1 MLLYGYHQIAKGE
14 KMDRK
19 EIVTESL
26 VYIEKH
32 LKQKVSIEEIADY
45 VGYSKFY
52 FSRMFKQ
59 EMNISIMEYVKERK
73 VIDASESILRGNK
86 ILDVAIEYGWES
98 HSGFIKAF
106 KSYYGF
112 SPSLLY
118 AMNLEIMHLGG
129 SDMNR
134 YAFYE
139 KTEEHLLKEELFD
152 LLNRKMTENKLDSS
166 ELEKVYA
173 FCQKVYADRKRYSGD
188 EYVTHLL
195 NVSLLLVQMGAESN
209 VVYAGMFCDVF
220 RKTDV
225 TIDDIKNALPK
236 DVAQIIIR
244 LRDYDIE
251 KDGLVDEECTVIKMA
266 ERLHNMRT
274 IEYMEKSEKQRRAKE
289 TISIFMPVAR
299 KLKNEKVIN
308 ELNKIS
314 MKYVMES

>member
-1 MLLYGYHQIAKGE
+1 
-14 KMDRK
+14 MDKK
-19 EIVTESL
+19 EIITESL
-26 VYIEKH
+26 VYIEKN
-32 LKQKVSIEEIADY
+32 LKQKISIEEIADY

-73 VIDASESILRGNK
+73 VISALESILQGNK

-118 AMNLEIMHLGG
+118 AMNLEIIHLGG
-129 SDMNR
+129 RNMRN

-139 KTEEHLLKEELFD
+139 KTDEHMSKEDLFKLLE
-152 LLNRKMTENKLDSS
+152 RKMTENKLDTT
-166 ELEKVYA
+166 ELGTVYN
-173 FCQKVYADRKRYSGD
+173 FCQKSYANKKRYSGD
-188 EYVTHLL
+188 EYITHLL
-195 NVSLLLVQMGAESN
+195 NVSLLLVQIGSEVN
-209 VVYAGMFCDVF
+209 VVYSGMFCDVF

-225 TIDDIKNALPK
+225 LIDDIKKYLPK

-244 LRDYDIE
+244 LRGYDIE
-251 KDGLVDEECTVIKMA
+251 KDGLKDEECAVIKMA

-274 IEYMEKSEKQRRAKE
+274 IEYMEESEKKRRAKE

-308 ELNKIS
+308 ELNNLSIS
-314 MKYVMES
+314 RFYENVKSAFAILLQ

>member
-1 MLLYGYHQIAKGE
+1 
-14 KMDRK
+14 MDKK
-19 EIVTESL
+19 EIITESL
-26 VYIEKH
+26 VYIEKN
-32 LKQKVSIEEIADY
+32 LKQKISIEEIADY

-73 VIDASESILRGNK
+73 VICALESILQGNK

-118 AMNLEIMHLGG
+118 AMNLEIIHLGCRN
-129 SDMNR
+129 MRN

-139 KTEEHLLKEELFD
+139 KTDEHMSKEDLFKLLE
-152 LLNRKMTENKLDSS
+152 RKMTENKLDTT
-166 ELEKVYA
+166 ELGTVYN
-173 FCQKVYADRKRYSGD
+173 FCQKSYANKKRYSGD
-188 EYVTHLL
+188 EYITHLL
-195 NVSLLLVQMGAESN
+195 NVSLLLVQIGSEVN
-209 VVYAGMFCDVF
+209 VVYSGMFCDVF

-225 TIDDIKNALPK
+225 LIDDIKKYLPK

-244 LRDYDIE
+244 LRGYDIE
-251 KDGLVDEECTVIKMA
+251 KDGLKDEECAVIKMA

-274 IEYMEKSEKQRRAKE
+274 IEYMEESEKKRRAKE

-308 ELNKIS
+308 ELNNLSI
-314 MKYVMES
+314 KYVV

>member
-1 MLLYGYHQIAKGE
+1 
-14 KMDRK
+14 MDKK
-19 EIVTESL
+19 EIITESL
-26 VYIEKH
+26 VYIEKN
-32 LKQKVSIEEIADY
+32 LKQKISIEEISDY

-73 VIDASESILRGNK
+73 VICALESILQGNK

-118 AMNLEIMHLGG
+118 AMNLEIIHLGG
-129 SDMNR
+129 RNMRN

-139 KTEEHLLKEELFD
+139 KTDEHMSKEDLFKLLE
-152 LLNRKMTENKLDSS
+152 RKMTENKLDTT
-166 ELEKVYA
+166 ELGTVYN
-173 FCQKVYADRKRYSGD
+173 FCQKSYANKKRYSGD
-188 EYVTHLL
+188 EYITHLL
-195 NVSLLLVQMGAESN
+195 NVSLLLVQIGSEVN
-209 VVYAGMFCDVF
+209 VVYSGMFCDVF

-225 TIDDIKNALPK
+225 LIDDIKKYLPK

-244 LRDYDIE
+244 LRGYDIE
-251 KDGLVDEECTVIKMA
+251 KDGLKDEECAVIKMA

-274 IEYMEKSEKQRRAKE
+274 IEYMEESEKKRRAKE

-308 ELNKIS
+308 ELNNLSI
-314 MKYVMES
+314 KYVV

>member
-1 MLLYGYHQIAKGE
+1 
-14 KMDRK
+14 MDKK
-19 EIVTESL
+19 EIITESL
-26 VYIEKH
+26 VYIEKN
-32 LKQKVSIEEIADY
+32 LKQKISIEEIADY

-73 VIDASESILRGNK
+73 VICALESILQGNK

-118 AMNLEIMHLGG
+118 AMNLEIIHLGG
-129 SDMNR
+129 RNMKN

-139 KTEEHLLKEELFD
+139 KTDEHMSKEDLFKLLE
-152 LLNRKMTENKLDSS
+152 RKMTENKLDTT
-166 ELEKVYA
+166 ELETVYD
-173 FCQKVYADRKRYSGD
+173 FCQKLYVNQKRYSGD
-188 EYVTHLL
+188 EYITHLL
-195 NVSLLLVQMGAESN
+195 NASLLLVQIGAEAS

-225 TIDDIKNALPK
+225 SIDDIKKYLPK

-244 LRDYDIE
+244 LRGYDIE
-251 KDGLVDEECTVIKMA
+251 KHGLEDEECAVIKMA

-274 IEYMEKSEKQRRAKE
+274 IEYMEESEKKRRAKE
-289 TISIFMPVAR
+289 TFSIFMPVAR

-308 ELNKIS
+308 ELNNLSI
-314 MKYVMES
+314 KYVV

>member
-1 MLLYGYHQIAKGE
+1 
-14 KMDRK
+14 MDKK
-19 EIVTESL
+19 EIITESL
-26 VYIEKH
+26 VYIEKN
-32 LKQKVSIEEIADY
+32 LKQKISIEKIADY

-73 VIDASESILRGNK
+73 VICALESILQGNK

-118 AMNLEIMHLGG
+118 AMNLEIIHLGG
-129 SDMNR
+129 RNMRN

-139 KTEEHLLKEELFD
+139 KTDEHMSKEDLFKLLE
-152 LLNRKMTENKLDSS
+152 RKMTENKLDTT
-166 ELEKVYA
+166 ELGTVYN
-173 FCQKVYADRKRYSGD
+173 FCQKSYANKKRYSGD
-188 EYVTHLL
+188 EYITHLL
-195 NVSLLLVQMGAESN
+195 NVSLLLVQIGSEVN

-225 TIDDIKNALPK
+225 LIDDIKKYLPK

-244 LRDYDIE
+244 LRGYDIE
-251 KDGLVDEECTVIKMA
+251 KDGLKDEECAVIKMA

-274 IEYMEKSEKQRRAKE
+274 IEYMEESEKKRRAKE

-308 ELNKIS
+308 ELNNLSI
-314 MKYVMES
+314 KYVV

>member
-1 MLLYGYHQIAKGE
+1 
-14 KMDRK
+14 MDKK
-19 EIVTESL
+19 EIITESL
-26 VYIEKH
+26 VYIEKN
-32 LKQKVSIEEIADY
+32 LKQKISIEEIADY

-73 VIDASESILRGNK
+73 VICALESILQGNK

-118 AMNLEIMHLGG
+118 AMNLEIINLRGRNMR
-129 SDMNR
+129 N

-139 KTEEHLLKEELFD
+139 KTDEHMSKEDLFKLLE
-152 LLNRKMTENKLDSS
+152 RKMTENKLDTT
-166 ELEKVYA
+166 ELGTVYN
-173 FCQKVYADRKRYSGD
+173 FCQKSYAGD
-188 EYVTHLL
+188 EYITHLL
-195 NVSLLLVQMGAESN
+195 NVSLLLVQIGSEVN

-225 TIDDIKNALPK
+225 LIDDIKKYLPK

-244 LRDYDIE
+244 LRGYDIE
-251 KDGLVDEECTVIKMA
+251 KDGLKDEECAVIKMA

-274 IEYMEKSEKQRRAKE
+274 IEYMEESEKKRRAKE

-308 ELNKIS
+308 ELNNLSI
-314 MKYVMES
+314 KYVV

>member
-1 MLLYGYHQIAKGE
+1 MQEE
-14 KMDRK
+14 KRTDKK
-19 EIVTESL
+19 EIITESL
-26 VYIEKH
+26 VYIEKN
-32 LKQKVSIEEIADY
+32 LKQKISIEEIADY

-73 VIDASESILRGNK
+73 VICALESILQGNK

-118 AMNLEIMHLGG
+118 AMNLEIINLRGRNMR
-129 SDMNR
+129 N

-139 KTEEHLLKEELFD
+139 KTDEHMSKEDLFKLLE
-152 LLNRKMTENKLDSS
+152 RKMTENKLDTT
-166 ELEKVYA
+166 ELGTVYN
-173 FCQKVYADRKRYSGD
+173 FCQKSYVNKKRYSGD
-188 EYVTHLL
+188 EYITHLL
-195 NVSLLLVQMGAESN
+195 NVSLLLVQIGSEVN

-225 TIDDIKNALPK
+225 LIDDIKKYLPK

-244 LRDYDIE
+244 LRGYDIE
-251 KDGLVDEECTVIKMA
+251 KDGLKDEECAVIKMA

-274 IEYMEKSEKQRRAKE
+274 IEYMEESEKKRRAKE

-308 ELNKIS
+308 ELNNLSI
-314 MKYVMES
+314 KYVV

>member
-1 MLLYGYHQIAKGE
+1 
-14 KMDRK
+14 MDKK
-19 EIVTESL
+19 EIITESL
-26 VYIEKH
+26 VYIEKN
-32 LKQKVSIEEIADY
+32 LKQKIRIEEIADY

-73 VIDASESILRGNK
+73 VICALESILQGNK

-118 AMNLEIMHLGG
+118 AMNLEIIHLGG
-129 SDMNR
+129 RNMRN

-139 KTEEHLLKEELFD
+139 KTDEHMSKEDLFKLLE
-152 LLNRKMTENKLDSS
+152 RKMTENKLDTT
-166 ELEKVYA
+166 ELGTVYN
-173 FCQKVYADRKRYSGD
+173 FCQKSYANKKRYSGD
-188 EYVTHLL
+188 EYITHLL
-195 NVSLLLVQMGAESN
+195 NVSLLLVQIGSEVN

-225 TIDDIKNALPK
+225 LIDDIKKYLPK

-244 LRDYDIE
+244 LRGYDIE
-251 KDGLVDEECTVIKMA
+251 KDGLKDEECAVIKMA

-274 IEYMEKSEKQRRAKE
+274 IEYMEESEKKRRAKE

-308 ELNKIS
+308 ELNNLSI
-314 MKYVMES
+314 KYVV

>member
-1 MLLYGYHQIAKGE
+1 
-14 KMDRK
+14 MDKK
-19 EIVTESL
+19 EIITECL
-26 VYIEKH
+26 VYIEKN
-32 LKQKVSIEEIADY
+32 LKQKISIEEIADY

-73 VIDASESILRGNK
+73 VICALESILQGNK

-118 AMNLEIMHLGG
+118 AMNLEIIHLGG
-129 SDMNR
+129 RNMRN

-139 KTEEHLLKEELFD
+139 KTDEHMSKEDLFKLLE
-152 LLNRKMTENKLDSS
+152 RKMTENKLDTT
-166 ELEKVYA
+166 ELGTVYN
-173 FCQKVYADRKRYSGD
+173 FCQKSYANKKRYSGD
-188 EYVTHLL
+188 EYITHLL
-195 NVSLLLVQMGAESN
+195 NVSLLLVQIGSEVN

-225 TIDDIKNALPK
+225 LIDDIKKYLPK

-244 LRDYDIE
+244 LRGYDIE
-251 KDGLVDEECTVIKMA
+251 KDGLKDEECAVIKMA

-274 IEYMEKSEKQRRAKE
+274 IEYMEESEKKRRAKE

-308 ELNKIS
+308 ELNNLSI
-314 MKYVMES
+314 KYVV

>member
-1 MLLYGYHQIAKGE
+1 
-14 KMDRK
+14 MDKK
-19 EIVTESL
+19 EIITESL
-26 VYIEKH
+26 VYIEKN
-32 LKQKVSIEEIADY
+32 LKQKISIEEIADY

-73 VIDASESILRGNK
+73 VICALESILQGNK

-118 AMNLEIMHLGG
+118 AVNLEIIHLGG
-129 SDMNR
+129 RNMRN

-139 KTEEHLLKEELFD
+139 KTDEHMSKEDLFKLLE
-152 LLNRKMTENKLDSS
+152 RKMTENKLDTT
-166 ELEKVYA
+166 ELGTVYN
-173 FCQKVYADRKRYSGD
+173 FCQKSYANKKRYSGD
-188 EYVTHLL
+188 EYITHLL
-195 NVSLLLVQMGAESN
+195 NVSLLLVQIGSEVN
-209 VVYAGMFCDVF
+209 VVYSGMFCDVF

-225 TIDDIKNALPK
+225 LIDDIKKYLPK

-244 LRDYDIE
+244 LRGYDIE
-251 KDGLVDEECTVIKMA
+251 KDGLKDEECAVIKMA

-274 IEYMEKSEKQRRAKE
+274 IEYMEESEKKRRAKE

-308 ELNKIS
+308 ELNNLSI
-314 MKYVMES
+314 KYVV

>member
-1 MLLYGYHQIAKGE
+1 
-14 KMDRK
+14 MDKK
-19 EIVTESL
+19 EIITESL
-26 VYIEKH
+26 VYIEKN
-32 LKQKVSIEEIADY
+32 LKQKISIEEIADY

-73 VIDASESILRGNK
+73 VICALESILQGNK

-118 AMNLEIMHLGG
+118 AMNLEIIHLGG
-129 SDMNR
+129 RNMRN

-139 KTEEHLLKEELFD
+139 KTDEHMSKEDLFKLLE
-152 LLNRKMTENKLDSS
+152 RKMTENKLDTT
-166 ELEKVYA
+166 ELGTVYN
-173 FCQKVYADRKRYSGD
+173 FCQKSYANKKRYSVD
-188 EYVTHLL
+188 EYITHLL
-195 NVSLLLVQMGAESN
+195 NVSLLLVQIGSEVN

-225 TIDDIKNALPK
+225 LIDDIKKYLPK

-244 LRDYDIE
+244 LRGYDIE
-251 KDGLVDEECTVIKMA
+251 KDGLKDEECAVIKMA

-274 IEYMEKSEKQRRAKE
+274 IEYMEESEKKRRAKE

-308 ELNKIS
+308 ELNNLSI
-314 MKYVMES
+314 KYVV

>member
-1 MLLYGYHQIAKGE
+1 
-14 KMDRK
+14 MDKK
-19 EIVTESL
+19 EIITESL
-26 VYIEKH
+26 VYIEKN
-32 LKQKVSIEEIADY
+32 LKQKISIEEIADY

-73 VIDASESILRGNK
+73 VICALESILQGNK

-118 AMNLEIMHLGG
+118 AMNLEIIHLGG
-129 SDMNR
+129 RNMRN

-139 KTEEHLLKEELFD
+139 KTDEHMSKEDLFKLLE
-152 LLNRKMTENKLDSS
+152 RKMTENKLDTT
-166 ELEKVYA
+166 ELGTVYN
-173 FCQKVYADRKRYSGD
+173 FCKKSYANKKRYSGD
-188 EYVTHLL
+188 EYITHLL
-195 NVSLLLVQMGAESN
+195 NVSLLLVQIGSEVN

-225 TIDDIKNALPK
+225 LIDDIKKYLPK

-244 LRDYDIE
+244 LRGYDIE
-251 KDGLVDEECTVIKMA
+251 KDGLKDEECAVIKMA

-274 IEYMEKSEKQRRAKE
+274 IEYMEESEKKRRAKE

-308 ELNKIS
+308 ELNNLSI
-314 MKYVMES
+314 KYVV

>member
-1 MLLYGYHQIAKGE
+1 
-14 KMDRK
+14 MDKK
-19 EIVTESL
+19 EIITESL
-26 VYIEKH
+26 VYIEKN
-32 LKQKVSIEEIADY
+32 LKQKISIEEIADY

-59 EMNISIMEYVKERK
+59 KMNISIMEYVKERK
-73 VIDASESILRGNK
+73 VICALESILQGNK

-118 AMNLEIMHLGG
+118 AMNLEIIHLGG
-129 SDMNR
+129 RNMRN

-139 KTEEHLLKEELFD
+139 KTDEHMSKEDLFKLLE
-152 LLNRKMTENKLDSS
+152 RKMTENKLDTT
-166 ELEKVYA
+166 ELGTVYN
-173 FCQKVYADRKRYSGD
+173 FCQKSYANKKRYSGD
-188 EYVTHLL
+188 EYITHLL
-195 NVSLLLVQMGAESN
+195 NVSLLLVQIGSEVN

-225 TIDDIKNALPK
+225 LIDDIKKYLPK

-244 LRDYDIE
+244 LRGYDIE
-251 KDGLVDEECTVIKMA
+251 KDGLKDEECAVIKMA
-266 ERLHNMRT
+266 ERLHNMPT
-274 IEYMEKSEKQRRAKE
+274 IEYMEESEKKRRAKE

-308 ELNKIS
+308 ELNNLSI
-314 MKYVMES
+314 KYVV

>member
-1 MLLYGYHQIAKGE
+1 
-14 KMDRK
+14 MDKK
-19 EIVTESL
+19 EIITESL
-26 VYIEKH
+26 VYIEKN
-32 LKQKVSIEEIADY
+32 LKQKISIEEIADY

-59 EMNISIMEYVKERK
+59 KMNISIMEYVKERK
-73 VIDASESILRGNK
+73 VICALESILQGNK

-118 AMNLEIMHLGG
+118 AMNLEIIHLGG
-129 SDMNR
+129 RNMRN

-139 KTEEHLLKEELFD
+139 KTDEHMSKEDLFKLLE
-152 LLNRKMTENKLDSS
+152 RKMTENKLDTT
-166 ELEKVYA
+166 ELGTVYN
-173 FCQKVYADRKRYSGD
+173 FCQKSYANKKRYSGD
-188 EYVTHLL
+188 EYITHLL
-195 NVSLLLVQMGAESN
+195 NVSLLLVQIGSEVN

-225 TIDDIKNALPK
+225 LIDDIKKYLPK

-244 LRDYDIE
+244 LRGYDIE
-251 KDGLVDEECTVIKMA
+251 KDGLKDEECAVIKMA

-274 IEYMEKSEKQRRAKE
+274 IEYMEESEKKRRAKE

-308 ELNKIS
+308 ELNNLSI
-314 MKYVMES
+314 KYVV

>member
-1 MLLYGYHQIAKGE
+1 
-14 KMDRK
+14 MDKK
-19 EIVTESL
+19 EIITESL
-26 VYIEKH
+26 VYIEKN
-32 LKQKVSIEEIADY
+32 LKQKISIEEIADY

-73 VIDASESILRGNK
+73 VICALESILQGNK

-118 AMNLEIMHLGG
+118 AMNLEIINLRGRNMR
-129 SDMNR
+129 N

-139 KTEEHLLKEELFD
+139 KTDEHMSKEDLFKLLE
-152 LLNRKMTENKLDSS
+152 RKMTENKLDTT
-166 ELEKVYA
+166 ELGTVYN
-173 FCQKVYADRKRYSGD
+173 FCQKSYANKKRYSGD
-188 EYVTHLL
+188 EYITHLL
-195 NVSLLLVQMGAESN
+195 NVSLLLVQIGSEVN

-225 TIDDIKNALPK
+225 LIDDIKKYLPK

-244 LRDYDIE
+244 LRGYDIE
-251 KDGLVDEECTVIKMA
+251 KDGLKDEECAVIKMA

-274 IEYMEKSEKQRRAKE
+274 IEYMEESEKKRRAKE

-299 KLKNEKVIN
+299 KLKN
-308 ELNKIS
+308 
-314 MKYVMES
+314 

>member
-1 MLLYGYHQIAKGE
+1 
-14 KMDRK
+14 MDKK
-19 EIVTESL
+19 EIITESL
-26 VYIEKH
+26 VYIEKN
-32 LKQKVSIEEIADY
+32 LKQKISIEEIADY

-73 VIDASESILRGNK
+73 VICALESILQGNK

-118 AMNLEIMHLGG
+118 AMNLEIINLGG
-129 SDMNR
+129 RNMRN
-134 YAFYE
+134 YTFYE
-139 KTEEHLLKEELFD
+139 KTDEHMSKEDLFKLLE
-152 LLNRKMTENKLDSS
+152 RKMTENKLDTT
-166 ELEKVYA
+166 ELGTVYN
-173 FCQKVYADRKRYSGD
+173 FCQKSYANKKRYSGD
-188 EYVTHLL
+188 EYITHLL
-195 NVSLLLVQMGAESN
+195 NVSLLLVQIGSEVN

-225 TIDDIKNALPK
+225 LIDDIKKYLPK

-244 LRDYDIE
+244 LRGYDIE
-251 KDGLVDEECTVIKMA
+251 KDGLKDEECAVIKMA

-274 IEYMEKSEKQRRAKE
+274 IEYMEESEKKRRAKE

-308 ELNKIS
+308 ELNNLSI
-314 MKYVMES
+314 KYVV

>member
-1 MLLYGYHQIAKGE
+1 
-14 KMDRK
+14 MDKK
-19 EIVTESL
+19 EIITESL
-26 VYIEKH
+26 VYIEKN
-32 LKQKVSIEEIADY
+32 LKQKISIEEIADY

-73 VIDASESILRGNK
+73 VICALESILQGNK

-118 AMNLEIMHLGG
+118 AMNLEIIHLGG
-129 SDMNR
+129 RNMRN

-139 KTEEHLLKEELFD
+139 KTDEHMSKEDLFKLLE
-152 LLNRKMTENKLDSS
+152 RKMTENKLDTT
-166 ELEKVYA
+166 ELGTVYN
-173 FCQKVYADRKRYSGD
+173 FCQKSYANKKRYSGN
-188 EYVTHLL
+188 EYITHLL
-195 NVSLLLVQMGAESN
+195 NVSLLLVQIGSEVN

-225 TIDDIKNALPK
+225 LIDDIKKYLPK

-244 LRDYDIE
+244 LRGYDIE
-251 KDGLVDEECTVIKMA
+251 KDGLKDEECAVIKMA

-274 IEYMEKSEKQRRAKE
+274 IEYMEESEKKRRAKE

-308 ELNKIS
+308 ELNNLSI
-314 MKYVMES
+314 KYVV

>member
-1 MLLYGYHQIAKGE
+1 
-14 KMDRK
+14 MDKK
-19 EIVTESL
+19 EIITESL
-26 VYIEKH
+26 VYIEKN
-32 LKQKVSIEEIADY
+32 LKQKISIEEIADY

-73 VIDASESILRGNK
+73 VICALESILQGNK

-118 AMNLEIMHLGG
+118 AMNLEIINLRGRNMR
-129 SDMNR
+129 N

-139 KTEEHLLKEELFD
+139 KTDEHMSKEDLFKLLE
-152 LLNRKMTENKLDSS
+152 RKMTENKLDTT
-166 ELEKVYA
+166 ELGTVYN
-173 FCQKVYADRKRYSGD
+173 FCQKSYANKKRYSGD
-188 EYVTHLL
+188 EYITHLL
-195 NVSLLLVQMGAESN
+195 DVSLLLVQIGSEVN

-225 TIDDIKNALPK
+225 LIDDIKKYLPK

-244 LRDYDIE
+244 LRGYDIE
-251 KDGLVDEECTVIKMA
+251 KDGLKDEECAVIKMA
-266 ERLHNMRT
+266 ERLHNLRT
-274 IEYMEKSEKQRRAKE
+274 IEYMEESEKKRRAKE

-308 ELNKIS
+308 ELNNLSI
-314 MKYVMES
+314 KYVV

>member
-1 MLLYGYHQIAKGE
+1 
-14 KMDRK
+14 MDKK
-19 EIVTESL
+19 EIITESL
-26 VYIEKH
+26 VYIEKN
-32 LKQKVSIEEIADY
+32 LKQKISIEEIADY

-73 VIDASESILRGNK
+73 VICALESILQGNK

-118 AMNLEIMHLGG
+118 AMNLEIIHLGG
-129 SDMNR
+129 RNMRN

-139 KTEEHLLKEELFD
+139 KTDEHMSKEDLFKLLE
-152 LLNRKMTENKLDSS
+152 RKMTENKLDTT
-166 ELEKVYA
+166 ELGTVHN
-173 FCQKVYADRKRYSGD
+173 FCQKSYANKKRYSGD
-188 EYVTHLL
+188 EYITHLL
-195 NVSLLLVQMGAESN
+195 NVSLLLVQIGSEVN

-225 TIDDIKNALPK
+225 LIDDIKKYLPK

-244 LRDYDIE
+244 LRGYDIE
-251 KDGLVDEECTVIKMA
+251 KDGLKDEECAVIKMA

-274 IEYMEKSEKQRRAKE
+274 IEYMEESEKKRRAKE

-308 ELNKIS
+308 ELNNLSI
-314 MKYVMES
+314 KYVV

>member
-1 MLLYGYHQIAKGE
+1 
-14 KMDRK
+14 MDKK
-19 EIVTESL
+19 EIITESL
-26 VYIEKH
+26 VYIEKN
-32 LKQKVSIEEIADY
+32 LKQKISIEEIADY

-73 VIDASESILRGNK
+73 VICALESILQGNK

-118 AMNLEIMHLGG
+118 AMNLEIIHLGG
-129 SDMNR
+129 RNMRN

-139 KTEEHLLKEELFD
+139 KTDEHMSKEDLFKLLE
-152 LLNRKMTENKLDSS
+152 RKMTENKLDTT
-166 ELEKVYA
+166 ELGTVYN
-173 FCQKVYADRKRYSGD
+173 FCQKSYANKKRYSGD
-188 EYVTHLL
+188 EYITHLL
-195 NVSLLLVQMGAESN
+195 NVSLLLVQIGSEVN
-209 VVYAGMFCDVF
+209 VVYSGMFCDVF

-225 TIDDIKNALPK
+225 LIDDIKKYLPK

-244 LRDYDIE
+244 LRGYDIE
-251 KDGLVDEECTVIKMA
+251 KDGLKDEECAVIKMA

-274 IEYMEKSEKQRRAKE
+274 IEYMEESEKKRRAKE

-308 ELNKIS
+308 ELNNLSI
-314 MKYVMES
+314 KYVV

>member
-1 MLLYGYHQIAKGE
+1 MQEE
-14 KMDRK
+14 KRTDKK
-19 EIVTESL
+19 EIITESL
-26 VYIEKH
+26 VYIEKN
-32 LKQKVSIEEIADY
+32 LKQKISIEEIADY

-73 VIDASESILRGNK
+73 VICALESILQGNK

-118 AMNLEIMHLGG
+118 AMNLEIINLRGRNMR
-129 SDMNR
+129 N

-139 KTEEHLLKEELFD
+139 KTDEHMSKEDLFKLLE
-152 LLNRKMTENKLDSS
+152 RKMTENKLDTT
-166 ELEKVYA
+166 ELGTVYN
-173 FCQKVYADRKRYSGD
+173 FCQKSYANKKRYSGD
-188 EYVTHLL
+188 EYITHLL
-195 NVSLLLVQMGAESN
+195 NVSLLLVQIGSEVN

-225 TIDDIKNALPK
+225 LIDDIKKYLPK

-244 LRDYDIE
+244 LRGYDIE
-251 KDGLVDEECTVIKMA
+251 KDGLKDEECAVIKMA

-274 IEYMEKSEKQRRAKE
+274 IEYMEESEKKRRAKE

-308 ELNKIS
+308 ELNNLSI
-314 MKYVMES
+314 KYVV